1 MVEIIFVLVII
12 SVLVCGIIPLYSA
25 MGKFQTDYETVL
37 LVQRLKYLRE
47 ISRQVDDF
55 PGVPGRKYELE
66 PKMYLDTVQHR
77 YLCRTE
83 RKIKQSWSYS
93 PDIHIACNRSEICFS
108 KTGEA
113 TNGTYTISKGKAQ
126 RRVIIDR
133 VGRIRIE

>member
-12 SVLVCGIIPLYSA
+12 SVLVCGIIPLYLA
-25 MGKFQTDYETVL
+25 MGKFQTDYET
-37 LVQRLKYLRE
+37 
-47 ISRQVDDF
+47 VDDF